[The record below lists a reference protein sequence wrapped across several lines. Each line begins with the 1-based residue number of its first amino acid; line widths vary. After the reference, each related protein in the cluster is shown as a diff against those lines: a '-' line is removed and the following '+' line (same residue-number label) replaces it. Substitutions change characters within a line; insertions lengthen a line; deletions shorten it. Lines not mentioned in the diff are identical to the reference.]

1 MTNPETLPAD
11 AELLLDSQLCF
22 PLYTAA
28 RQVVALYTPVL
39 KPLGLTY
46 TQYVVMLVLWEQHE
60 LSVGEIGRRLHLD
73 SGTLTP
79 LLKRMEAGG
88 LVARSRSGSDE
99 RMVLIRLTERG
110 EALKAQAAGI
120 PRKIGACIPLQPEE
134 AVTLYMLLRKVIGAG
149 SERGQQP

>member
-11 AELLLDSQLCF
+11 AELLLDNQLCF

-46 TQYVVMLVLWEQHE
+46 TQYVVLLVLWEQQE

-88 LVARSRSGSDE
+88 LVERSRSGSDE

-110 EALKAQAAGI
+110 EALKARAAGI
-120 PRKIGACIPLQPEE
+120 PRQIGACIPLQPEE
-134 AVTLYMLLRKVIGAG
+134 AATLYMLLRKVIGAG
-149 SERGQQP
+149 GERGQQP

>member
-1 MTNPETLPAD
+1 MPDTASLPD
-11 AELLLDSQLCF
+11 GAELLLDSQLCF

-110 EALKAQAAGI
+110 EALKARAAGI
-120 PRKIGACIPLQPEE
+120 PRQIGACIPLQPEE
-134 AVTLYMLLRKVIGAG
+134 AAMLYSLLYKIIGAAD
-149 SERGQQP
+149 ERRQQP

>member
-11 AELLLDSQLCF
+11 AELLLDNQLCF

-46 TQYVVMLVLWEQHE
+46 TQYVVLLVLWEQQE

-88 LVARSRSGSDE
+88 LVERSRSGSE
-99 RMVLIRLTERG
+99 VGSIRCMTQVDMMMCRRFSTKV
-110 EALKAQAAGI
+110 ASTMARKPPCSASMPAAI
-120 PRKIGACIPLQPEE
+120 IWLAPA
-134 AVTLYMLLRKVIGAG
+134 
-149 SERGQQP
+149 